1 MDASSLMMW
10 WLRDNGGEHIKL
22 VNLTP
27 HRIVIFASAASA
39 ESSVEVEPSGSV
51 ARVSATTSPKS
62 SALSAE
68 YGFPTVRTIFGE
80 VTGLP
85 EYKDGVVYIVSG
97 MVLDAV
103 GKKQPDRHDIYA
115 PGELLRGTDGQ
126 PRGCIGLR
134 GI

>member
-10 WLRDNGGEHIKL
+10 WEMESNGEHIKL

-27 HRIVIFASAASA
+27 HKIIIFASADAA
-39 ESSVEVEPSGSV
+39 ESSVEVEPSGSI
-51 ARVSATTSPKS
+51 ARVSATTSPKA

-68 YGFPTVRTIFGE
+68 YGFPTVRLTFGE

-85 EYKDGVVYIVSG
+85 DRWDGRVYIVSG

-103 GKKQPDRHDIYA
+103 GRSQPDRHDVYA
-115 PGELLRGTDGQ
+115 PGELLRGPDGQ

-134 GI
+134 GL

>member
-10 WLRDNGGEHIKL
+10 WEMESNGEHIKL

-27 HRIVIFASAASA
+27 HRIVIFASADAA
-39 ESSVEVEPSGSV
+39 ESSVEVEPSGSI
-51 ARVSATTSPKS
+51 ARVSATTSPKA

-68 YGFPTVRTIFGE
+68 YGFPTVRLTFGE

-85 EYKDGVVYIVSG
+85 DRWDGRVYIVSG
-97 MVLDAV
+97 MVLEAV
-103 GKKQPDRHDIYA
+103 GKSQPDRQDVYA
-115 PGELLRGTDGQ
+115 PGELLRGPDGQ

-134 GI
+134 GL

>member
-10 WLRDNGGEHIKL
+10 WESKNNGEHIKL

-27 HRIVIFASAASA
+27 HKIIIFASADAA
-39 ESSVEVEPSGSV
+39 ESSVEVEPSGQV
-51 ARVSATTSPKS
+51 ARVSATTTPKA
-62 SALSAE
+62 SALSVE
-68 YGFPTVRTIFGE
+68 YGFPTVRTVFGE

-85 EYKDGVVYIVSG
+85 ESQDGVAYIVSG

-103 GKKQPDRHDIYA
+103 GKKQPDRQDVYA

-134 GI
+134 GL

>member
-10 WLRDNGGEHIKL
+10 WESKNNGEHIKL

-27 HRIVIFASAASA
+27 HKIIIFASADAA
-39 ESSVEVEPSGSV
+39 EASVEVEPSGSI
-51 ARVSATTSPKS
+51 ARVSATTSPKA
-62 SALSAE
+62 SALSVE
-68 YGFPTVRTIFGE
+68 YGFPTVRTVFGE

-85 EYKDGVVYIVSG
+85 DRWDGVVYIVSG

-103 GKKQPDRHDIYA
+103 GKKQPDRHDVYA
-115 PGELLRGTDGQ
+115 PGELLRGPDGQ

-134 GI
+134 GL

>member
-1 MDASSLMMW
+1 M
-10 WLRDNGGEHIKL
+10 NI

-27 HRIVIFASAASA
+27 HKIVIFASADAA
-39 ESSVEVEPSGSV
+39 EPSVVVEPSGQV
-51 ARVSATTSPKS
+51 ARVSATTSPKA

-68 YGFPTVRTIFGE
+68 YGFPTVRTVFGE

-85 EYKDGVVYIVSG
+85 DRWDGVVYIVSG

-103 GKKQPDRHDIYA
+103 GKSQPDRQDVYA
-115 PGELLRGTDGQ
+115 PGELLRGPDGQ

-134 GI
+134 GF

>member
-1 MDASSLMMW
+1 M
-10 WLRDNGGEHIKL
+10 RDIKL
-22 VNLTP
+22 VNMTP
-27 HRIVIFASAASA
+27 HKIVVFASADAA
-39 ESSVEVEPSGSV
+39 EPSVVVEPSGQV
-51 ARVSATTSPKS
+51 ARVSATTKQEYST
-62 SALSAE
+62 LWVE
-68 YGFPTVRTIFGE
+68 YGFPTVRVTFGE

-85 EYKDGVVYIVSG
+85 ESQDDVAYIVSG

-115 PGELLRGTDGQ
+115 PGELLRGPDGQ

>member
-27 HRIVIFASAASA
+27 HKIVVFASADAA
-39 ESSVEVEPSGSV
+39 ESSVEVEPSGQV
-51 ARVSATTSPKS
+51 ARVSSTTKPKA

-68 YGFPTVRTIFGE
+68 YGFPTVRTVFGE

-85 EYKDGVVYIVSG
+85 ESKDGVVYIVSG

-103 GKKQPDRHDIYA
+103 GKSQPDRQDVYA
-115 PGELLRGTDGQ
+115 PGELLRGPDGQ

>member
-10 WLRDNGGEHIKL
+10 WEMESNGEHIKL

-27 HRIVIFASAASA
+27 HKIIIFASADAA
-39 ESSVEVEPSGSV
+39 ESSVEVEPSGSI
-51 ARVSATTSPKS
+51 ARVSATTSPKA

-68 YGFPTVRTIFGE
+68 YGFPTVRLTFGE

-85 EYKDGVVYIVSG
+85 DRWDGVVYIVSG

-115 PGELLRGTDGQ
+115 PGELLRGPDGQ

-134 GI
+134 GF

>member
-1 MDASSLMMW
+1 MNIVM
-10 WLRDNGGEHIKL
+10 NI

-27 HRIVIFASAASA
+27 HRIVIFSSADAA
-39 ESSVEVEPSGSV
+39 ELFVVVEPSGQV
-51 ARVSATTSPKS
+51 ARVSSTTKHEYSPLWVK
-62 SALSAE
+62 
-68 YGFPTVRTIFGE
+68 YGFPTVRVTFGE

-103 GKKQPDRHDIYA
+103 GKSQPDRCDVYA
-115 PGELLRGTDGQ
+115 PGELLRGPDGQ

>member
-1 MDASSLMMW
+1 MDTSMMMW
-10 WLRDNGGEHIKL
+10 YKGEHIKL

-27 HRIVIFASAASA
+27 HRIVIFASADAA
-39 ESSVEVEPSGSV
+39 ESSVEVEPSGQV
-51 ARVSATTSPKS
+51 ARVSSTTKPKA

-68 YGFPTVRTIFGE
+68 YGFPTVRTVFGE

-85 EYKDGVVYIVSG
+85 ESQDGVVYIVSG

-103 GKKQPDRHDIYA
+103 GKSQPDRCDIYA
-115 PGELLRGTDGQ
+115 PGELLRGPDGQ

-134 GI
+134 GL

>member
-1 MDASSLMMW
+1 MDASSLMLW
-10 WLRDNGGEHIKL
+10 WLRENNGEHIKL

-27 HRIVIFASAASA
+27 HRIVIFASTDAV

-51 ARVSATTSPKS
+51 ARVSATTFPKS

-68 YGFPTVRTIFGE
+68 YGFPTVRTVFGE

-85 EYKDGVVYIVSG
+85 EYKDGIVYIVSG

-103 GKKQPDRHDIYA
+103 GKSQPDRCDVYA
-115 PGELLRGTDGQ
+115 PGELLRGPDGQ

>member
-1 MDASSLMMW
+1 MESSLMMW
-10 WLRDNGGEHIKL
+10 WGGEHIKL

-27 HRIVIFASAASA
+27 HRIVIFASADAA
-39 ESSVEVEPSGSV
+39 ESSVEVEPSGSI
-51 ARVSATTSPKS
+51 ARVSATTMPKA

-68 YGFPTVRTIFGE
+68 YGFPIVRTVFGE

-103 GKKQPDRHDIYA
+103 AKAHPDCQDVYA
-115 PGELLRGTDGQ
+115 PGELLRGPDGQ